1 MRAKSLQSYPT
12 VCDPVDCRPQ
22 APLSMGFSRQEY
34 WSGLPCPPPR
44 DIPDPRI
51 EPVSFPSPARAG
63 GLFATSAAWEACSQV
78 QCSPTLVLVDLRG
91 KMWKCPLYISFP
103 SPTSRRTRTW
113 GPWLQRLHLDT
124 CLLELQMQRN
134 YKGLKIT
141 TCVHSWDKL

>member
-1 MRAKSLQSYPT
+1 M
-12 VCDPVDCRPQ
+12 
-22 APLSMGFSRQEY
+22 
-34 WSGLPCPPPR
+34 
-44 DIPDPRI
+44 
-51 EPVSFPSPARAG
+51 SFPSPARAG

-78 QCSPTLVLVDLRG
+78 QCSPMLVLVDLRG